1 MLQLD
6 RGSRTPLYL
15 QIRNQLREMILEG
28 TLSEGSRLLP
38 ERKMAAALGVN
49 RSTVVNAYR
58 ELAADGLVEA
68 HVGRGTI
75 VCRPP
80 VVSPLVPPFDGVYP
94 ERSRRAQDRPLSPRP
109 LP

>member
-1 MLQLD
+1 MMLRLD

-15 QIRNQLREMILEG
+15 QIRNQLREMILDG
-28 TLSEGSRLLP
+28 TLSEGSRLPP

-49 RSTVVNAYR
+49 RNTVVNAYR

-68 HVGRGTI
+68 HVGRGTT

-80 VVSPLVPPFDGVYP
+80 VVSPSAEFIPSEAEGLRTGTVEP
-94 ERSRRAQDRPLSPRP
+94 
-109 LP
+109 